1 MHTLV
6 IVWVELS
13 WVIGDRSTIMVCC
26 CCLIGHR
33 DPASLASSRW
43 FHPAF
48 PGGCMWARWTGRPR
62 RLPTNKLTV
71 MVCCCCC
78 CCCCCLIGHRDPA
91 AFANCNGMQCTRVW
105 ILLAMYSVVVCIRVV
120 VNYLPS
126 AKFWHMQ
133 RVNLRSK
140 GIFDALARF
149 VIGMAGLRIRLQAE
163 SIIGRV
169 AGWDR
174 NDRELSSNLLP
185 EALPKPGSDVSLL
198 RNEKDLL
205 TKLKSFISTQPPT
218 KGH

>member
-1 MHTLV
+1 MAGSPPPTTMTNPHHLPPLRTARR
-6 IVWVELS
+6 
-13 WVIGDRSTIMVCC
+13 RS
-26 CCLIGHR
+26 
-33 DPASLASSRW
+33 S
-43 FHPAF
+43 
-48 PGGCMWARWTGRPR
+48 ARWGSEVGPC
-62 RLPTNKLTV
+62 LPPSCVINLFFLHNKHIGYYVVQYKSWPTTYYYSLVVLHSTTRG
-71 MVCCCCC
+71 C

-169 AGWDR
+169 AG
-174 NDRELSSNLLP
+174 
-185 EALPKPGSDVSLL
+185 
-198 RNEKDLL
+198 
-205 TKLKSFISTQPPT
+205 
-218 KGH
+218 